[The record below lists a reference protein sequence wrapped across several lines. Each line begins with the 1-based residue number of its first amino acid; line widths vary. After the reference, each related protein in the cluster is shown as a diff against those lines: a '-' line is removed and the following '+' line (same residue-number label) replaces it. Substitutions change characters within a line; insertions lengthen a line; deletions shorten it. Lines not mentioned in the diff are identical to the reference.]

1 MDINTAAAAYM
12 AAKEKERAAKKA
24 AEAARAE
31 LIAAAGGRDVLT
43 TDEYIITFTHKPR
56 TIIDTVALYR
66 DFPDLKNAY
75 GRSSD
80 SVSVDVKQYAADQ
93 QKTA

>member
-1 MDINTAAAAYM
+1 M

-43 TDEYIITFTHKPR
+43 TDEYIITFTERPR
-56 TIIDTVALYR
+56 TVIDTEALYK
-66 DFPDLKNAY
+66 DFPDIKTAY
-75 GRSSD
+75 GRIST
-80 SVSVDVKQYAADQ
+80 SVSVDVKQYAADAK
-93 QKTA
+93 KTA